1 MLRSANTSYSTFMQ
15 FFMQLELKTQYA
27 EISMGKHKHKEALVK
42 QVLLKEIEGIANLQ
56 HLITALARAMSLIG
70 KNY

>member
-1 MLRSANTSYSTFMQ
+1 MLRSANTRYST
-15 FFMQLELKTQYA
+15 FMQLELKTQYA
-27 EISMGKHKHKEALVK
+27 EIPMGKHKHKEALVK

>member
-1 MLRSANTSYSTFMQ
+1 MLRSANTRYST
-15 FFMQLELKTQYA
+15 FMQLELKTQYA
-27 EISMGKHKHKEALVK
+27 EIPMGKQKHKEALVK